1 LYKTFFQ
8 SENQKMSK
16 FSKAS
21 YKTYNFNRYEDN
33 PWVQQYAPHID
44 QRAKKFRTENS
55 LKGIYGPVYE
65 STNDKFPAGS
75 RERKV
80 FYKPQP
86 VRGSQAMK
94 RLSKAS
100 NSNLSEKDYD
110 TLRNLND
117 VEVRLYGGNN
127 GQPYRATLKPTKA
140 KTNIPN
146 NLKALYT
153 RSQNENMPWSGLDSL
168 RMNLITNPETPA
180 QRKKMADFLNYIA
193 SDYQGGGYANYE
205 VMPKIK
211 PGSTRNSQMTKSL
224 SKKLKW
230 DDIKDAFEN
239 SFSSTRLDNRP
250 NMIVPEKRNN
260 SVFQTM
266 NLGLEASNS
275 LYPSAQV
282 IARVANI
289 YGNMLPKGKIAN
301 ALRGMNTSDIVEN
314 AIATNKSDRYHYYKD
329 VESQNKFNQDFIDA
343 NQSSDMKRAYTLGRK
358 VRQNQKNIG
367 LAGIIALA
375 ASMGQPKDKK
385 NNSIS
390 TPTPTKTRTRVPT
403 FTYRSTRTPTRTSSP
418 TPTITPNINVR

>member
-1 LYKTFFQ
+1 
-8 SENQKMSK
+8 
-16 FSKAS
+16 
-21 YKTYNFNRYEDN
+21 
-33 PWVQQYAPHID
+33 
-44 QRAKKFRTENS
+44 
-55 LKGIYGPVYE
+55 
-65 STNDKFPAGS
+65 
-75 RERKV
+75 
-80 FYKPQP
+80 
-86 VRGSQAMK
+86 
-94 RLSKAS
+94 
-100 NSNLSEKDYD
+100 
-110 TLRNLND
+110 
-117 VEVRLYGGNN
+117 
-127 GQPYRATLKPTKA
+127 
-140 KTNIPN
+140 
-146 NLKALYT
+146 
-153 RSQNENMPWSGLDSL
+153 
-168 RMNLITNPETPA
+168 
-180 QRKKMADFLNYIA
+180 
-193 SDYQGGGYANYE
+193 
-205 VMPKIK
+205 MPKIK
-211 PGSTRNSQMTKSL
+211 PGPTRNSQMTKRL

-239 SFSSTRLDNRP
+239 SFSSTRLDNRS
-250 NMIVPEKRNN
+250 NMLVPEKRNN

-282 IARVANI
+282 IARMANI
-289 YGNMLPKGKIAN
+289 YGGVLPKGKIAN

-314 AIATNKSDRYHYYKD
+314 ALATNKSDRYHYYKD

-358 VRQNQKNIG
+358 VRQNQKIIG